1 MPGDRTPDETQR
13 QLNRA
18 VWDPLSAMRVVR
30 QFTAATLD
38 HAARRRGLAVGA
50 IDETGQV
57 KQEEDIYRHRCNDPL
72 NPGWAGSVSSR
83 ALDHGHGLVAR
94 PPMTATIPGSRSA
107 G

>member
-18 VWDPLSAMRVVR
+18 VWDPFAAMPAMRVVR
-30 QFTAATLD
+30 QFTAAALD

-57 KQEEDIYRHRCNDPL
+57 KQEEHIYRHRCNDPL
-72 NPGWAGSVSSR
+72 NPGRAGSVSSR
-83 ALDHGHGLVAR
+83 ALDHGHGLVAGR
-94 PPMTATIPGSRSA
+94 L
-107 G
+107 

>member
-30 QFTAATLD
+30 QFTAAALD

-57 KQEEDIYRHRCNDPL
+57 KQEEHIYRHRCNDPL

-94 PPMTATIPGSRSA
+94 PLMTATIPGSRSA